1 MVRDFPTDVIVE
13 VLYETGTKRPKTI
26 SRKSGIC
33 LRTVQRYVSKLK
45 QGLPPSRNPYKK
57 RKGKVTSAIR
67 KRVFT
72 LPWPT
77 YSPDLSPIENIWAWI
92 KEEIAKDRPSTIKS
106 LKRSLRKHWKRLTPE
121 FLEPYFASMPNR
133 MRMVINNHG
142 NRINY

>member
-1 MVRDFPTDVIVE
+1 MVRDFPKDVIVE

-67 KRVFT
+67 KRVFM
-72 LPWPT
+72 LIRNKKQP
-77 YSPDLSPIENIWAWI
+77 
-92 KEEIAKDRPSTIKS
+92 
-106 LKRSLRKHWKRLTPE
+106 SLRKIAIAAKISHEQVRQILADSGWSYKLRQKRVKINPE
-121 FLEPYFASMPNR
+121 KREKRVQIYYISK
-133 MRMVINNHG
+133 
-142 NRINY
+142 

>member
-72 LPWPT
+72 LPWPA
-77 YSPDLSPIENIWAWI
+77 YSPDLSPIENIWARRDCQRSSLYNKIFKKIFKKTLEETNPWI
-92 KEEIAKDRPSTIKS
+92 SWAVLCVD
-106 LKRSLRKHWKRLTPE
+106 
-121 FLEPYFASMPNR
+121 A
-133 MRMVINNHG
+133 
-142 NRINY
+142 